1 MTGLEIKAAV
11 VVIGFIDR
19 GHWAIGTLLDG
30 VPSSF

>member
-1 MTGLEIKAAV
+1 MTGLEIQAAI

-19 GHWAIGTLLDG
+19 GHWSIGALLAG